1 MLSLFKR
8 DPSSRLRKAYAQKV
22 QAAYQAQQNGNVR
35 QYSLLTAEADAL
47 KKKLDDEVTKN
58 P

>member
-8 DPSSRLRKAYAQKV
+8 DPTRRLRKAYEQKV

-35 QYSLLTAEADAL
+35 QYSLLTAEAEAL
-47 KKKLDDEVTKN
+47 KKELDEELAKVQ
-58 P
+58 